1 MERTGEEGAEA
12 EGRDERREGCSGAR
26 IMIIAAIFPASLRF
40 LSRAFDLLS
49 LPLTVIFLSLV
60 DVLVVLVVLLDDL
73 VSHVRDPL

>member
-1 MERTGEEGAEA
+1 
-12 EGRDERREGCSGAR
+12 
-26 IMIIAAIFPASLRF
+26 MIIAAIFPASLRF